1 MDEKKIL
8 EIINRITGKNFE
20 AGASIKLSSAQQY
33 AFITLCRK
41 VGKIVNKNIIN
52 NNFIIK
58 DVLKENTILSS
69 VTNKIAKPKIKVEKM
84 NMSSLSVGI
93 DIQNIEEFTKLIDNK
108 KDITKSDFVND
119 YFTKKE
125 IDYSLGR
132 PNSIETICGIFSV
145 KECIKKSGYS
155 NDLKSIEIL
164 YNKEGRPFF
173 KDYSISI
180 SHSAGT
186 CVAICIKK

>member
-20 AGASIKLSSAQQY
+20 ASASIKLSSAQQY

-41 VGKIVNKNIIN
+41 AGKIVNKNIIN
-52 NNFIIK
+52 NNFTIK

-69 VTNKIAKPKIKVEKM
+69 ATNKIAKSKIKMEKM
-84 NMSSLSVGI
+84 NMPNLSVGI

-108 KDITKSDFVND
+108 KDLTKSDFVND

-125 IDYSLGR
+125 IDYTVEKLV
-132 PNSIETICGIFSV
+132 EIF
-145 KECIKKSGYS
+145 
-155 NDLKSIEIL
+155 N
-164 YNKEGRPFF
+164 
-173 KDYSISI
+173 
-180 SHSAGT
+180 
-186 CVAICIKK
+186 

>member
-20 AGASIKLSSAQQY
+20 ASASIKLSSAQQY

-41 VGKIVNKNIIN
+41 AGKIVNKNIIN
-52 NNFIIK
+52 NNFTIK

-69 VTNKIAKPKIKVEKM
+69 ATNKIAKSKIKMEKM
-84 NMSSLSVGI
+84 NMPNLSVGI

-108 KDITKSDFVND
+108 KDLTKSDFVND

-186 CVAICIKK
+186 CVAICIK